1 MTPRDI
7 DLREQAE
14 LAPASAESVIS
25 QRKRP
30 ELGRYL
36 LQVDRQ
42 TKKSFTTLDAAR
54 KAGMVIKKESP
65 RLRVAVYDPVDSEN
79 TVIEIPD
86 QRPDPE

>member
-1 MTPRDI
+1 MNPREI

-14 LAPASAESVIS
+14 LAPAIPETVVS

-42 TKKSFTTLDAAR
+42 TKQSFKTMESAEAAGL
-54 KAGMVIKKESP
+54 AIKKAHP
-65 RLRVAVYDPVDSEN
+65 RLSVAVYDPVDSKNTAIEN
-79 TVIEIPD
+79 
-86 QRPDPE
+86 